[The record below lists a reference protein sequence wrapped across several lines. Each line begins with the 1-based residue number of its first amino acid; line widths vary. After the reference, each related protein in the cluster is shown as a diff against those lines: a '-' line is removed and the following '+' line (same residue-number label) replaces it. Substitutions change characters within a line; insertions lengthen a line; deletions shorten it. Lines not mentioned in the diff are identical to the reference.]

1 MVKTQEKPQVELDER
16 IICLLA
22 GESGSGKTF
31 FIANL
36 KDAIIYD
43 SDLGGGSAYLKARI
57 ERNGS
62 EREEVTSYFDV
73 LNDIKKR
80 VAEKRLKK
88 NVVIDHAT
96 NLHQDAILRYNPSGE
111 ADFGRAGNRGTQ
123 DWRRIRALVKTLDCN
138 LFVVAHTKGEWV
150 EQKEVGKT
158 ADAAKNIEGD
168 MQIVLYLKRPGG
180 PGSKMQPTT
189 EVPSTA
195 QVVKWRRDPEDPR
208 GMVPLTF
215 PFTMQ
220 TFLSIAGKG
229 MERELKNV
237 ELATAEMVDAAKKCV
252 TDNKIDEEVLAKWFK
267 KIGASDFDTASKE
280 QVQKFIEYYKTKSTI
295 PA

>member
-80 VAEKRLKK
+80 VAEMWSLTTPPTCTRTPSCDTTPAARLTL
-88 NVVIDHAT
+88 A
-96 NLHQDAILRYNPSGE
+96 
-111 ADFGRAGNRGTQ
+111 GRGIGGH
-123 DWRRIRALVKTLDCN
+123 KT
-138 LFVVAHTKGEWV
+138 G
-150 EQKEVGKT
+150 
-158 ADAAKNIEGD
+158 
-168 MQIVLYLKRPGG
+168 
-180 PGSKMQPTT
+180 
-189 EVPSTA
+189 
-195 QVVKWRRDPEDPR
+195 
-208 GMVPLTF
+208 
-215 PFTMQ
+215 
-220 TFLSIAGKG
+220 
-229 MERELKNV
+229 
-237 ELATAEMVDAAKKCV
+237 
-252 TDNKIDEEVLAKWFK
+252 
-267 KIGASDFDTASKE
+267 GASGLW
-280 QVQKFIEYYKTKSTI
+280 
-295 PA
+295 